1 MKFDAPPSIADYIA
15 LAKAQLASQ
24 LPHAAPE
31 VELNDIQTLEK
42 EIQVHQLALELQGT
56 ELLSYARFLETSQA
70 IAKVGS
76 VEMDPQTKSM
86 RWSAETYRIHET
98 TPEEYSPSLETNLEY
113 YPPESKEI
121 VTAALQRAITT
132 GEVFDIEVEKFTV
145 KGRKIDLRTT
155 FTKTAHSGDTSKLTG
170 IYQDI
175 TEHKQAERHQ
185 QHQNRVLGMLINK
198 ASLSEV
204 LNTIAHDVE
213 SMHPNMMCSI
223 RVLDNDGKYLRLMAG
238 PSLPKFFTQ
247 IIDCIAIAP
256 HEESACI
263 KPYCEDRVITEDID
277 SNPLWASHRDITQQ
291 ANLRAC
297 WSEPIRSTQGK
308 VLGTF
313 SIYHRTPCSPTP
325 ADIEL
330 LESEARLSALAIEK
344 TNAEMRL
351 KMAASVFTHAREG
364 ILITDPDGNIVD
376 VNDTFTEITGYSRQE
391 AINQT
396 PRMLSSGRHTQSF
409 YTNMWCD
416 LIIKGYWSGE
426 IWNKRKNGEV
436 YAELMTISAVRDNS
450 GKTQNYVNVFTDI
463 TPFKDHQRQLEY
475 IAHYDALT
483 NLPNRV
489 LLADRLKQA
498 ITKSHQDGCSI
509 AVLYID
515 LDGFKAINDQYGHDV
530 GDKLLVAVSQQMNGA
545 LRDGDTLAR
554 IGGDE
559 FIVILTDLQQ
569 PQDYEPI
576 IIRLL
581 HAAAHPVAIDQ
592 RVLRVSA
599 SMGATIYPQDGV
611 DAEQLM
617 RHADQAM
624 YIAKQAGKN
633 CCHLFD
639 VEKDVAVKNHRENLE
654 HIRIG
659 FDHHQFVLHFQPKV
673 NMRTGAVIGAEAL
686 IRWKHPEYGLLPPS
700 SFLPIIENHPLS
712 LEIGEWVIDSALR
725 QITEW
730 RKVGLEIPI
739 SVNVGALQLQHRD
752 FSTRLFS
759 QLAMHPEV
767 QLGSLELE
775 ILETSALAD
784 ITEVAEHMRA
794 CHEMGVSFA
803 VDDFGTGYSSL
814 TYLRRLPAG
823 LLKIDQSFVRDMLED
838 PDDLAIVKGVISLAK
853 AFHRRVIAEGVETI
867 AHGELLLQ
875 LGCELAQGY
884 GIARPMPAEDLPQW
898 VKTWQ
903 PDPAWTLAT
912 PHKVFAEKK

>member
-1 MKFDAPPSIADYIA
+1 MKFDAPPSIADYYA
-15 LAKAQLASQ
+15 LAKKQLMNDIHPINSG
-24 LPHAAPE
+24 
-31 VELNDIQTLEK
+31 VELNDIQRLEQ
-42 EIQVHQLALELQGT
+42 EVQVYKLALELQRN
-56 ELLSYARFLETSQA
+56 ELLSCARFLETSQA

-76 VEMDPQTKSM
+76 VEMDPETKSL
-86 RWSAETYRIHET
+86 RWSAETYRIHDT
-98 TPEEYSPSLETNLEY
+98 TPEEYTPSLENNLEY
-113 YPPESKEI
+113 YPPESKTI
-121 VTAALQRAITT
+121 ITDALQRALAT
-132 GEVFDIEVEKFTV
+132 GEVFDVEVEKFTV

-155 FTKTAHSGDTSKLTG
+155 FTETMHSGNTVKLTG

-175 TEHKQAERHQ
+175 TERKQAERQH

-198 ASLSEV
+198 ASLHEV
-204 LNTIAHDVE
+204 LNTIARDVE
-213 SMHPNMMCSI
+213 SMHPNVMCSI
-223 RVLDNDGKYLRLMAG
+223 RVLDNDGKYLRLIAG

-247 IIDCIAIAP
+247 IIDCIPITP
-256 HEESACI
+256 HDESSCI
-263 KPYCEDRVITEDID
+263 RPYIENRVITEDID
-277 SNPLWASHRDITQQ
+277 NNPLWATHLEVTQQ

-308 VLGTF
+308 VLGSF

-325 ADIEL
+325 ADIEF

-344 TNAEMRL
+344 TTAEMRL

-376 VNDTFTEITGYSRQE
+376 VNDTFTEITGFSRHE
-391 AINQT
+391 AIGQT
-396 PRMLSSGRHTQSF
+396 PRMLASGRHTQSF

-426 IWNKRKNGEV
+426 IWNKRKNGEI

-463 TPFKDHQRQLEY
+463 TPFKNHQRQLEY

-530 GDKLLVAVSQQMNGA
+530 GDKLLIAVSQQMNAA
-545 LRDGDTLAR
+545 LREGDTLAR

-559 FIVILTDLQQ
+559 FIVILTELQQ

-576 IIRLL
+576 IARLL
-581 HAAAHPVAIDQ
+581 HAAAYPVAINE
-592 RVLRVSA
+592 RILRVSA

-611 DAEQLM
+611 DAEQLV

-654 HIRIG
+654 HIRFG
-659 FDHHQFVLHFQPKV
+659 FENNQFVLFYQPKV
-673 NMRTGAVIGAEAL
+673 NMRTGEVIGAEAL
-686 IRWKHPEYGLLPPS
+686 IRWKHPEFGLLPPS
-700 SFLPIIENHPLS
+700 SFLPIIENHPFS
-712 LEIGEWVIDSALR
+712 LELGEWVIDTALR

-730 RKVGLEIPI
+730 KKIGLEIPI
-739 SVNVGALQLQHRD
+739 SVNIGALQLQHRD

-823 LLKIDQSFVRDMLED
+823 FLKVDQSFVRDMLED
-838 PDDLAIVKGVISLAK
+838 PDDLAIVKGIISLAK
-853 AFHRRVIAEGVETI
+853 AFHRQVIAEGVETI

-884 GIARPMPAEDLPQW
+884 GIARPMEAEELPKW
-898 VKTWQ
+898 VKTWK
-903 PDPAWTLAT
+903 PDPAWASNSQQ
-912 PHKVFAEKK
+912 K